1 MRAKRAMNLLLT
13 VTVLALVG
21 NNICTGAVGLP
32 SYDASEFQVAFLRQL
47 STNNLLEMIVLT
59 KSSTPVQFNIL
70 SSTGFSRTGTTTA
83 NAATFVTIPSNLQV
97 RDSSYT
103 YRHLGLHVTSSPSQ
117 PISLVLV
124 GHTSTP
130 GMVYLAL
137 PCHDHSVNEYIY
149 YGMSEASD
157 QENQPGQILLVGCR
171 DNTIVTITPTQTV
184 QLPQDPQ
191 QSTSTTVTITA
202 GTNYTITLHSL
213 QTLLIAATNV
223 DLSGTKIVSNYPL
236 TVIGGHSCAKVPVN
250 YDDCDPLAT
259 QVPPTINW
267 GMDFLLTPL
276 ESRTNGQ
283 RFKIIASK
291 DDTKI
296 NITCLQ
302 NLTSSTLALSG
313 DIFIFDS
320 EPNTY
325 CHAVCNQPCY
335 IAEVGFG
342 HEFPVSNFGD
352 PILMTVPPLRQYPHC
367 VTFTTLPTMPTNF
380 YSIALPA
387 DSYFN
392 GTVVIN
398 GILTEL
404 NWTPI
409 YDSDGA
415 ISGYGFATAANGAYT
430 ISHSHPN
437 GKIYVSV
444 YGFHSYRGYGY
455 VAGMLLK
462 ASKYN
467 CR

>member
-1 MRAKRAMNLLLT
+1 MILLLT
-13 VTVLALVG
+13 ATVLALVDI
-21 NNICTGAVGLP
+21 NICTGADGLP
-32 SYDASEFQVAFLRQL
+32 SYAASEFHVAFFRQF
-47 STNNLLEMIVLT
+47 STISSPLEIIVLT
-59 KSSTPVQFNIL
+59 KSSIPVQFNIS
-70 SSTGFSRTGTTTA
+70 SSTGFSHTGTTTA
-83 NAATFVTIPSNLQV
+83 NAPTFVTIPRNLQV
-97 RDSSYT
+97 RGITYT
-103 YRHLGLHVTSSPSQ
+103 YRHRGLHVTSSPSQ

-124 GHTSTP
+124 GHTSNIPSMT
-130 GMVYLAL
+130 YLAL
-137 PCHDHSVNEYIY
+137 PCHDHSADEYIY

-157 QENQPGQILLVGCR
+157 TTSQRGQILLVGCR
-171 DNTIVTITPTQTV
+171 DNTTVTITPTQTIR
-184 QLPQDPQ
+184 LPQDPQ
-191 QSTSTTVTITA
+191 QSSSTIVTITA
-202 GTNYTITLHSL
+202 GTNHTITLHSL
-213 QTLLIAATNV
+213 QTLLIAATKV

-236 TVIGGHSCAKVPVN
+236 TVIGGHSCANVPVG
-250 YDDCDPLAT
+250 YHFCDPLAT

-267 GMDFLLTPL
+267 GTDFLLTPL

-325 CHAVCNQPCY
+325 CHAVCSQPCY
-335 IAEVGFG
+335 IAEVGFSR
-342 HEFPVSNFGD
+342 EFPVSNFGD
-352 PILMTVPPLRQYPHC
+352 PLLMTVPPLRQYPHC
-367 VTFTTLPTMPTNF
+367 VTFTTLPEIPRNS

-392 GTVVIN
+392 GAVIIN
-398 GILTEL
+398 GIFTKL

-409 YDSDGA
+409 YNSDGA
-415 ISGYGFATAANGAYT
+415 IAGYGFATAANGAYT

-444 YGFHSYRGYGY
+444 YGFHDFRGYGY
-455 VAGMLLK
+455 VAGMLLN
-462 ASKYN
+462 SKCS